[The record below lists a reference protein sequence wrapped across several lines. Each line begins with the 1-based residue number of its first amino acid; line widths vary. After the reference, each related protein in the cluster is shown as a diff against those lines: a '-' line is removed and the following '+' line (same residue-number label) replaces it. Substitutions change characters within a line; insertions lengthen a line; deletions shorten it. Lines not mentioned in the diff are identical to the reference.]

1 MKNLAISL
9 IALAALSTGSLASQ
23 RSNDLR
29 EQPTYFGKYST
40 QCSVGIA
47 SQCGDFST
55 AVDAFAAV
63 DDGQDLGSFARLNR
77 LSQENSQGR
86 H

>member
-1 MKNLAISL
+1 MKNLAFSL
-9 IALAALSTGSLASQ
+9 IALAALSTSSLASQ

-40 QCSVGIA
+40 QCSVGDA
-47 SQCGDFST
+47 SQCGDFSA
-55 AVDAFAAV
+55 AVNAFAAV
-63 DDGQDLGSFARLNR
+63 DGEGDLGSFARLNR
-77 LSQENSQGR
+77 LSKENDQGR

>member
-1 MKNLAISL
+1 MKNLALSL
-9 IALAALSTGSLASQ
+9 IALAAISTSSLASQ

-40 QCSVGIA
+40 QCQAGNA
-47 SQCGDFST
+47 SQCGDFSST
-55 AVDAFAAV
+55 VDAFAAV
-63 DDGQDLGSFARLNR
+63 DDGQDIGSFARLNR